1 MEYKDIEKLVNEAET
16 LYQNTQEGY
25 VQDSDTILKD
35 LVDEAYD
42 GDLLDCH
49 LKFSRPGKLL
59 KMTLREN
66 WWRRCLCISLG
77 GSLRNILK
85 NV

>member
-16 LYQNTQEGY
+16 LYQ
-25 VQDSDTILKD
+25 IWWMKRMM
-35 LVDEAYD
+35 AII
-42 GDLLDCH
+42 LDCH

-66 WWRRCLCISLG
+66 WWRRCLCISQG